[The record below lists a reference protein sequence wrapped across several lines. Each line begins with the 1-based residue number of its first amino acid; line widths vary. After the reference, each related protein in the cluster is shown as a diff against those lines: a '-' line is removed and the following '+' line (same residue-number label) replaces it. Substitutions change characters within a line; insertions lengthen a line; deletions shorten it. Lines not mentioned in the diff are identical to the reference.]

1 MNVADTRAEAALAAC
16 GAQTLSLSDERYPA
30 LLRTIYDPP
39 PLLYVRGD
47 LSLLQ
52 EAQLAVVGSR
62 RASPAGLRVAQ
73 ALSGQLTKAGLH
85 ICSGLAL
92 GIDGAAHR
100 GALRSGGKSIA
111 VMATGIDRIYPQ
123 RHRQLA
129 AELEQ
134 VGCLVTEFPP
144 GTPPQRQNFPRRNR
158 IISGLSLGVLV
169 VEAALPSGSLITAGT
184 AMEQGREVFALP
196 WSMLHKGGQ
205 GCLRLIRDGAKMVQT
220 VDDILEE
227 LGPLYA
233 LQQDLFVP
241 AQEAD
246 DASEGISGDMR
257 QVLELVGFEL
267 ITVDELVRCSG
278 LPIAQVLS
286 DLSALELAGLVA
298 RSAGGYIRC

>member
-1 MNVADTRAEAALAAC
+1 MNVADTRPEAALAAC
-16 GAQTLSLSDERYPA
+16 GAQTIALSDERYPP

-62 RASPAGLRVAQ
+62 RASPAGLRIAQ
-73 ALSGQLTKAGLH
+73 TLSGRLANAGLH

-111 VMATGIDRIYPQ
+111 VMATGIDRIYPL
-123 RHRQLA
+123 RHRELA

-144 GTPPQRQNFPRRNR
+144 GTPPRRQNFPQRNR

-169 VEAALPSGSLITAGT
+169 IEAALPSGSLITAGT
-184 AMEQGREVFALP
+184 AVEQGREVFALP

-220 VDDILEE
+220 IDDVLEE
-227 LGPLYA
+227 LGPLYT
-233 LQQDLFVP
+233 LQQDLFMP
-241 AQEAD
+241 AQGGDGASAD
-246 DASEGISGDMR
+246 VPGGLQ

-267 ITVDELVRCSG
+267 TTVDELVRCSR

-286 DLSALELAGLVA
+286 DLSALELAGLVV